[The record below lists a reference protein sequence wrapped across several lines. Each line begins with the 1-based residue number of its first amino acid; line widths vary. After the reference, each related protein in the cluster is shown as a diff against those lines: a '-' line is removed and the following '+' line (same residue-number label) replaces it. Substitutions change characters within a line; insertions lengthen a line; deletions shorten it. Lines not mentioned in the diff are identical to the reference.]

1 MGTDEL
7 TATIKERFRQ
17 GARRKEI
24 KDELINDG
32 WTEQEINAAMSQ
44 LQHDVLKQLPIVTSV
59 YQFIGKLESKTNL
72 TSPQM
77 TAVVMAVC
85 VGVLLLLAG
94 GLYFFLDPLDARSID
109 RDKQRETD
117 VVRLRTAI
125 DAYYKKNLLYP
136 VTLQTL
142 IPDYLPTVPQD
153 PQSGASYNYKTLD
166 SANNYELCITFE
178 MQSIQCI
185 NAKPV
190 DSLIPIIP
198 TPTQV
203 PVFVPASASGSAG

>member
-1 MGTDEL
+1 MVTDEL
-7 TATIKERFRQ
+7 TSTIKERFRQ

-24 KDELINDG
+24 KDELLNQG
-32 WTEQEINAAMSQ
+32 WTEEDIDAAMSQ
-44 LQHDVLKQLPIVTSV
+44 IQHDVIKQLPIVASM
-59 YQFIGKLESKTNL
+59 YQLLNKLESKTNL

-85 VGVLLLLAG
+85 VGILLLLAG

-125 DAYYKKNLLYP
+125 DGYYKKNLTYP
-136 VTLQTL
+136 DALPTLV
-142 IPDYLPTVPQD
+142 PDYLPAVPLD
-153 PQSGASYNYKTLD
+153 PQSGASYSYKTLD

-185 NAKPV
+185 SAKPV
-190 DSLIPIIP
+190 DSVIPVVP

>member
-1 MGTDEL
+1 MVTDEL

-24 KDELINDG
+24 KDELLNQG
-32 WTEQEINAAMSQ
+32 WMEEDINAAMSQ
-44 LQHDVLKQLPIVTSV
+44 IQHDVIKQLPIVASM
-59 YQFIGKLESKTNL
+59 YHLLNKLETKTNL

-85 VGVLLLLAG
+85 VGILLLLAG

-117 VVRLRTAI
+117 VARMRTAI
-125 DAYYKKNLLYP
+125 DAYYKKNLTYP
-136 VTLQTL
+136 RTLQLLT
-142 IPDYLPTVPQD
+142 PDYLPSIPQD
-153 PQSGASYNYKTLD
+153 PQSGAVYGYKTFD
-166 SANNYELCITFE
+166 GASNYELCITFE

-185 NAKPV
+185 SAKPV
-190 DSLIPIIP
+190 NSLIPIIP